1 MSVVAITRVHFDELV
16 EEEVLDLG
24 KQAVQIFEH
33 QPGFQGIQRY
43 RAKEGNEIVTV
54 TQWKDEVSYKAC
66 VESRDWLL
74 LIPQWCALQEDGDVR
89 IDTKLMEVL

>member
-1 MSVVAITRVHFDELV
+1 MSVVAITRVSFDELV

-33 QPGFQGIQRY
+33 QPGFLGIQRY
-43 RAKEGNEIVTV
+43 LAKEGNEIVTL
-54 TQWKDEVSYKAC
+54 TQWKDELSYNAC
-66 VESRDWLL
+66 TESRDWLL
-74 LIPQWCALQEDGDVR
+74 LMPQWCALQEDGDVQ